1 MVIRFAT
8 KTVLAGLMVV
18 AAACRDDGA
27 AAGDD
32 DGAGT
37 SGGAMDSGGSGGSDG
52 AGSTGDGEQPPT
64 DMPLSDAE
72 VLTRASLDLRGV
84 RPTVDELAA
93 LAADPE
99 SLDDMIATFTD
110 DPAFGGR
117 VRDLFAG
124 AWRTRVDEYPPP
136 GGDYGEDA
144 PTSASNAAIAE
155 EVLNLVA
162 VVVMNDRPF
171 SEILTSGETVV
182 DPLLVGPWP
191 LEAIEDDGRWL
202 PPGTTRARYTDGRPA
217 AGVLSLNAVYWRHT
231 STVDNANRGRTN
243 ALSQALLCQSY
254 LDRPIDFPTDLDLTD
269 SESIKDA
276 IHSNGACQA
285 CHSTLD
291 PFASFLWGF
300 MAPNQTPVPNYNPAG
315 ERDWQIY
322 TDTAPG
328 FFGVPGDR
336 LEDLAR
342 MIAQDERFISCTV
355 RRVYEELLGRD
366 ALLED
371 EGALAEHRE
380 AFLASELSLK
390 ALVRSIVADPS
401 YRGRSWEPRFGG
413 APEPVRRKV
422 APVEVLGTS
431 LEALTG
437 YAVRYDGREA
447 LALDAAL
454 RRLAGGS
461 DRGNAQSIS
470 TGAVLVQRRLAEAG
484 AIALVESV
492 AAGEPND
499 GRLAPVLAA
508 ADLGAEPSAATI
520 VALIEHARSVSFDES
535 APEVGA
541 LITLWQEVASIS
553 SAREGWIAVVT
564 AVLADPDHLLY

>member
-1 MVIRFAT
+1 MVIRTTTQTLFAGLI
-8 KTVLAGLMVV
+8 VLAT
-18 AAACRDDGA
+18 ACRDDDANKG
-27 AAGDD
+27 D
-32 DGAGT
+32 DGAAT
-37 SGGAMDSGGSGGSDG
+37 SAGADDGSTGGGSDG
-52 AGSTGDGEQPPT
+52 GGSTSEGEDPPPADT
-64 DMPLSDAE
+64 PLTPAQ
-72 VLTRASLDLRGV
+72 VLTRASLDLRGI

-93 LAADPE
+93 LEADPE

-110 DPAFGGR
+110 DPAFGER

-124 AWRTRVDEYPPP
+124 AWRTRIDDYPPP
-136 GGDYGEDA
+136 GGDYDQGA
-144 PTSASNAAIAE
+144 PTSASNAAIAD

-162 VVVMNDRPF
+162 TVVMNDRPF
-171 SEILTSGETVV
+171 TEILTGDETVV

-191 LEAIEDDGRWL
+191 LEAIADDGRWL

-254 LDRPIDFPTDLDLTD
+254 LDRPIDFPTNLDLTD
-269 SESIKDA
+269 SESIRDA

-300 MAPNQTPVPNYNPAG
+300 MAPNQTPVPAYNPAG

-336 LEDLAR
+336 LEDLGQ

-355 RRVYEELLGRD
+355 RRVYEGLLGRD
-366 ALLED
+366 AVLED

-401 YRGRSWEPRFGG
+401 YRGRSWEPQFGG
-413 APEPVRRKV
+413 TPEPVRRKV
-422 APVEVLGTS
+422 APVEVLGRS

-461 DRGNAQSIS
+461 DRGNAQSVS

-484 AIALVESV
+484 AIALVESL

-508 ADLGAEPSAATI
+508 ADLDAEPSAATI